1 MAAWHKCRPSIA
13 EGHGIKNC
21 SSAPLP
27 PNEGPPQHVVTPYSA
42 KRQRAFFDCVRCCVT
57 VVCTPMTSK
66 VKKEIVSVRQLRSDW
81 ARIKRRVARGEHVI
95 LTDNGKPIMQLVPL
109 ERPALSDVD
118 LAKHWGQRLER
129 AKEIM
134 GGRSTG
140 ASGVL
145 EERAVS
151 KW

>member
-1 MAAWHKCRPSIA
+1 
-13 EGHGIKNC
+13 
-21 SSAPLP
+21 
-27 PNEGPPQHVVTPYSA
+27 
-42 KRQRAFFDCVRCCVT
+42 
-57 VVCTPMTSK
+57 MTSEA
-66 VKKEIVSVRQLRSDW
+66 KKEIVSVRQLRSDW

-118 LAKHWGQRLER
+118 LAKHWGRRLER

-145 EERAVS
+145 EERAAS

>member
-1 MAAWHKCRPSIA
+1 
-13 EGHGIKNC
+13 
-21 SSAPLP
+21 
-27 PNEGPPQHVVTPYSA
+27 
-42 KRQRAFFDCVRCCVT
+42 
-57 VVCTPMTSK
+57 MTSEA
-66 VKKEIVSVRQLRSDW
+66 KKETVTVRQLRSDW

-109 ERPALSDVD
+109 ERPVLSNFD

-129 AKEIM
+129 VKEIM

-140 ASGVL
+140 ASAVL
-145 EERAVS
+145 EERARS